1 MCCHPFVQQIS
12 IYDNYGNKKWA
23 AKIFKIIQNTYQM
36 LHKPQNAKGTGMNI
50 ETDIQWDIMCDPY
63 KFIYRGTKI
72 IKIKE
77 Q

>member
-1 MCCHPFVQQIS
+1 
-12 IYDNYGNKKWA
+12 
-23 AKIFKIIQNTYQM
+23 M

-50 ETDIQWDIMCDPY
+50 ETDIHWDIMCDPY